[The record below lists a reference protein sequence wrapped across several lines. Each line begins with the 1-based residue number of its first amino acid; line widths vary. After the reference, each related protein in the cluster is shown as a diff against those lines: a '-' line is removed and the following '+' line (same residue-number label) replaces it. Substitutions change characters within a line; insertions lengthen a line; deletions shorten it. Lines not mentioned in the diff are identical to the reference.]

1 MIKHPSCDH
10 IHTIKKQ
17 LSSGNLIAFPTE
29 TVYGIGADAT
39 NNHAIIKI
47 FRIKRRP
54 IINPL
59 ITHIHSFKE
68 ARCHG
73 IFSKNSL
80 KLASM
85 FWPGPMTFIVKKK
98 PSSNLSKFI
107 TSNEALIALRIPSN
121 KIFFNILKKTL
132 IPIAAPS
139 ANKSGYIS
147 PTSAHH
153 VKESFN
159 INVIDG
165 GKCQKG
171 LESTIIK
178 ANKNKIEILRT
189 GAISNK
195 DINIVCNTSQTNMR
209 KKSMVLESPGLLMS
223 HYSPISKLILNV
235 KNHSNNC
242 SFIGFGRNHTDKE
255 FNFSVEGSL
264 EETAINLF
272 DLLRKAD
279 QKSQE
284 YNYNTVCISPIPKIG
299 IGITINN
306 RLKKSAYRT
315 LISKTKK

>member
-1 MIKHPSCDH
+1 V
-10 IHTIKKQ
+10 IKKQ

-39 NNHAIIKI
+39 NGHAIIKI

-68 ARCHG
+68 ARYYG

-80 KLASM
+80 KLASI

-98 PSSNLSKFI
+98 PNSNLSKFI
-107 TSNEALIALRIPSN
+107 TSNKELIALRIPSN
-121 KIFFNILKKTL
+121 KLFFNILKKTL

-178 ANKNKIEILRT
+178 TNKNKVEILRT
-189 GAISNK
+189 GAISSK
-195 DINIVCNTSQTNMR
+195 DIHIICNTSQTSMR
-209 KKSMVLESPGLLMS
+209 KKSLVLESPGLLMS
-223 HYSPISKLILNV
+223 HYSPVSKLILNIKHHD
-235 KNHSNNC
+235 KNC
-242 SFIGFGRNHTDKE
+242 AFIGFGIDHINKE
-255 FNFSVEGSL
+255 FNFSKEGSL
-264 EETAINLF
+264 EETAMNLF

-279 QKSQE
+279 NKSQK
-284 YNYNTVCISPIPKIG
+284 YNYNTVCVSPIPQIG

-306 RLKKSAYRT
+306 RLKKAAYRT
-315 LISKTKK
+315 IVSRTKK

>member
-1 MIKHPSCDH
+1 MLS
-10 IHTIKKQ
+10 TVASAKK
-17 LSSGNLIAFPTE
+17 
-29 TVYGIGADAT
+29 
-39 NNHAIIKI
+39 
-47 FRIKRRP
+47 
-54 IINPL
+54 
-59 ITHIHSFKE
+59 
-68 ARCHG
+68 
-73 IFSKNSL
+73 
-80 KLASM
+80 
-85 FWPGPMTFIVKKK
+85 
-98 PSSNLSKFI
+98 
-107 TSNEALIALRIPSN
+107 
-121 KIFFNILKKTL
+121 
-132 IPIAAPS
+132 
-139 ANKSGYIS
+139 
-147 PTSAHH
+147 
-153 VKESFN
+153 
-159 INVIDG
+159 
-165 GKCQKG
+165 
-171 LESTIIK
+171 
-178 ANKNKIEILRT
+178 EILRT